1 MRHYYYWSI
10 LPLFL
15 LSFVTFIAFEL
26 HAAASREGL
35 EASKEA
41 AEEGK
46 QPTVPSLSSEPPPKL
61 APTASTTLPEDDL
74 PELPPDFTS
83 ERDPDEQPPS
93 YISPPRPARVTSLAA
108 DLPTDSGFV
117 PKMTPSRLVRAMQAG
132 GYIIFMRHAHT
143 DDTQAETQVNLT
155 DCTSQINL
163 SNQGRQHADNIAAA
177 IKQLNIP
184 IGIVYSSPYCRC
196 MDTATIA
203 LGHAQA
209 RSELSFLANL
219 RSEQQRQNYATAL
232 RDMLAQIP
240 ADGSNT
246 FIVSHSVNLQQAIGL
261 HPKPE
266 GIMQVFKPN
275 GQDFEYMGAIHPD
288 FWAMFVQ

>member
-1 MRHYYYWSI
+1 MRHYYHWLI
-10 LPLFL
+10 LPLFS
-15 LSFVTFIAFEL
+15 LSFVTFIVFEL

-35 EASKEA
+35 EAAKEA
-41 AEEGK
+41 AEEG
-46 QPTVPSLSSEPPPKL
+46 TPSPPPKL
-61 APTASTTLPEDDL
+61 APTVPDDL

-108 DLPTDSGFV
+108 DLPADSGFV

-132 GYIIFMRHAHT
+132 GYVVFMRHAHT
-143 DDTQAETQVNLT
+143 DDTQAETRVNLT
-155 DCTSQINL
+155 DCNSQINL
-163 SNQGRQHADNIAAA
+163 SEQGKQYATNIALA

-184 IGIVYSSPYCRC
+184 VGIVYSSPYCRC

-209 RSELSFLANL
+209 LSELSFLANL
-219 RSEQQRQNYATAL
+219 RNEQQRQDYATTL
-232 RDMLAQIP
+232 RNMLAQIP
-240 ADGSNT
+240 SDGDNT

-275 GQDFEYMGAIHPD
+275 GQDFEYIGAIHPD
-288 FWAMFVQ
+288 FWTMFIR